1 MVRQLTIDN
10 VILEINRVIGYEEE
24 ERVDNETK
32 RLS

>member
-10 VILEINRVIGYEEE
+10 VILETNRVIGYEEE

-32 RLS
+32 RFS